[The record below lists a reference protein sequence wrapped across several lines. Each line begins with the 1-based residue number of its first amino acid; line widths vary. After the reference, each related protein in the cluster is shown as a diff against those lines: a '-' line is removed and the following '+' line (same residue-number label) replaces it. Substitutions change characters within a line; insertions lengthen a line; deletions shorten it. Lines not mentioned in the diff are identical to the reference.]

1 MAIAYGLGA
10 DAKFRALNNGAGM
23 FRTLGI
29 YEAPPREPIPSKQH
43 RDFILTVGLPD
54 NPFGREIPISARS
67 SLEAGAIAVA
77 DDLIPHGYVAHSL
90 TDPWDKDLSKLF
102 EQTLVD
108 NSRD

>member
-1 MAIAYGLGA
+1 MKGNIGDYVGSFNHMMNGLSS
-10 DAKFRALNNGAGM
+10 GM
-23 FRTLGI
+23 RTPGL
-29 YEAPPREPIPSKQH
+29 YDPPPREPIPSKQH

-67 SLEAGAIAVA
+67 SLEAGAIAVS

-90 TDPWDKDLSKLF
+90 TDTWDKDLSKLF